1 MLCRRK
7 CAQIMRLLEPFF
19 PSFPHLFL
27 AIFFAR
33 RDNQFQ
39 FRGRDR
45 DEKNGDA
52 RRQLRVETVELRGVT
67 LFIRVGRGAAHVGKS
82 LNATAAVSGET
93 TNENSGGHGLDWE
106 REAFPKNSKKRLKL
120 VLVCAGRRSLSLS
133 LSLSSRPKR
142 IITIKRTRR
151 KCTSKERA

>member
-67 LFIRVGRGAAHVGKS
+67 LFILLSQSWKFIECDGCQLRRHSERLSLIGRG
-82 LNATAAVSGET
+82 
-93 TNENSGGHGLDWE
+93 
-106 REAFPKNSKKRLKL
+106 EAFPIN
-120 VLVCAGRRSLSLS
+120 GGETE
-133 LSLSSRPKR
+133 
-142 IITIKRTRR
+142 I
-151 KCTSKERA
+151 RAPLQ